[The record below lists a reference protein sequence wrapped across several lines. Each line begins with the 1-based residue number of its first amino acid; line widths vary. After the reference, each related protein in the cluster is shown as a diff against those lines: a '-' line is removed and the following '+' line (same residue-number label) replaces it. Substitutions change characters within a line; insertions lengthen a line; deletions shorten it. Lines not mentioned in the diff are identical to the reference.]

1 MQTFTAA
8 PHQDVLAVL
17 IQFAILLFAARALAE
32 VAQRMG
38 QPAVVGEILAGILLG
53 PSLLSGLFPMVGQW
67 VVPATPV
74 QGHLLELVA
83 LIGAMF
89 LLLITGL
96 ETDLALIRRH
106 ARVAMGA
113 SVGGIVVPFATGYL
127 LGQWL
132 PDYLLADP
140 HRRLV
145 FSLFVATAMSISAIP
160 VIAKVLM
167 DMNLMRRDIGQA
179 IIAAGMTDDA
189 IGWMLLSIVLGLAS
203 RGEVRADSVLWSV
216 GKVIGFMALSLTLGV
231 RLVRRALD
239 FVQDRAV
246 SATRILS
253 LVVALTFGWGAVT
266 QALHL
271 EAVFGAFVMG
281 IMLGQLPR
289 LPGSVRHDLERIA
302 MGIFAPVFFAVAG
315 LKVDIVALL
324 HPRLMGIALLVIAVA
339 CLGKVLGGYAGARW
353 VGGAGHWVALSFG
366 AGMNAR
372 GAMEIIIAT
381 IGLSIGILS
390 RDMFSIIV
398 LMAITTSLMAPPA
411 LRWTLKRV
419 KPGKEERQR
428 LKREEMEEESL
439 IAGVRRVLIPVRFR
453 PDERRELLRLESK
466 LLERLGARNALAVTL
481 LTVTRPGSREDAAGF
496 LARCAPAFHKVE
508 LTRKVVEGKDPTE
521 VILDEAAKDY
531 DLLILGAPMDDSYP
545 DEVFTA
551 RVDQILRMSPCSTM
565 VVKGRVSDRHWPPR
579 KILLPTNGSLA
590 ARHAADLAFV
600 LAGKGE
606 VLLLNVMEDGGDPYS
621 PRGATTA
628 PPRQIS
634 AAQEIV
640 DELRVIGEAQGVPT
654 LAQVRVSTEPETM
667 ILEVAEQ
674 EEVDLMIL
682 GTSVYSATRRVYLGP
697 RVERILGQ
705 ATCPI
710 VLLNSI

>member
-1 MQTFTAA
+1 MHTFAAA
-8 PHQDVLAVL
+8 PHQDVLALL
-17 IQFAILLFAARALAE
+17 IQFAILLLAARTLAE
-32 VAQRMG
+32 VAQHYG
-38 QPAVVGEILAGILLG
+38 QPAVVGEILAGIILG
-53 PSLLSGLFPMVGQW
+53 PSLLSGIFPAVGHW
-67 VVPATPV
+67 VVPRTPL

-83 LIGAMF
+83 LFGAMF

-113 SVGGIVVPFATGYL
+113 SIGGIVVPFATGYL

-140 HRRLV
+140 GQRLV

-189 IGWMLLSIVLGLAS
+189 IGWMLLSIVLGLAA
-203 RGEVRADSVLWSV
+203 RGEVQPESVLWSV
-216 GKVIGFMALSLTLGV
+216 GKVIGFMAVSLTLGA
-231 RLVRRALD
+231 RLVRWALER
-239 FVQDRAV
+239 VQDRGT
-246 SATRILS
+246 SPTRMLT
-253 LVVALTFGWGAVT
+253 LVVALTFAWGAIT
-266 QALHL
+266 QALDL

-281 IMLGQLPR
+281 LLLGQLPR
-289 LPGSVRHDLERIA
+289 LPGSVREDLERMA
-302 MGIFAPVFFAVAG
+302 MGVFAPVFFAVAG
-315 LKVDIVALL
+315 LKVDVMALL
-324 HPRLMGIALLVIAVA
+324 HPRLIGLALLVIAVA
-339 CLGKVLGGYAGARW
+339 CLGKVVGGSAGARW

-419 KPGKEERQR
+419 QPGREESQR
-428 LKREEMEEESL
+428 LKREEMEESSL
-439 IAGVRRVLIPVRFR
+439 IAAARRVLIPVRFR
-453 PDERRELLRLESK
+453 PEERRELLRLEWN
-466 LLERLGARNALAVTL
+466 LLDRLGSRNAVAATL
-481 LTVTRPGSREDAAGF
+481 LTVTRPGSGDDAAGF
-496 LARCAPAFHKVE
+496 LAEVARDFRGVDVS
-508 LTRKVVEGKDPTE
+508 RKVVEGKDPTE

-531 DLLILGAPMDDSYP
+531 DLLILGAPSAEGDP
-545 DEVFTA
+545 EGVFTA

-565 VVKGRVSDRHWPPR
+565 IVKGRVSDRHWPPR

-590 ARHAADLAFV
+590 ARRAADLAFV

-606 VLLLNVMEDGGDPYS
+606 VLLLNVMEDGGDPFS
-621 PRGATTA
+621 PAGATAA
-628 PPRQIS
+628 PPRRIS

-640 DELRVIGEAQGVPT
+640 DELRVIGEAQGVRI

-682 GTSVYSATRRVYLGP
+682 GTSVYAATKRVYLGP
-697 RVERILGQ
+697 RVERILAQ